1 MAKAKF
7 VKEQREVDDQEQQ
20 EQAEQLEQQANER
33 LQQVVEGLGF
43 KGKGKGTEYHQLS
56 FGSSDEDDFS
66 LEELKKM
73 EDAINYSV
81 GLSGNHKLVAKLH
94 RRIATKKKQQVE
106 DKFNK
111 EQDEAQQTKQT
122 KTKQNNQSI
131 KQSGPVLLH
140 DS

>member
-7 VKEQREVDDQEQQ
+7 IKEEH
-20 EQAEQLEQQANER
+20 QAEER
-33 LQQVVEGLGF
+33 LQQVEEQQVADSIKG

-73 EDAINYSV
+73 EDAINFSV
-81 GLSGNHKLVAKLH
+81 ALSGNHKLSAKLH
-94 RRIATKKKQQVE
+94 RRIVTKRKQEVE

-111 EQDEAQQTKQT
+111 EQEEAQQTKQT
-122 KTKQNNQSI
+122 KTKQITQSI
-131 KQSGPVLLH
+131 NQTIRPRPSTRLL
-140 DS
+140 

>member
-1 MAKAKF
+1 M
-7 VKEQREVDDQEQQ
+7 EDQEQQ
-20 EQAEQLEQQANER
+20 EQQAEER
-33 LQQVVEGLGF
+33 LQQVVEQQVADSI

-66 LEELKKM
+66 LADLKKM
-73 EDAINYSV
+73 EDSINFSV
-81 GLSGNHKLVAKLH
+81 ALSGNRTLSAKL
-94 RRIATKKKQQVE
+94 RRHIMKKQQQVE

-111 EQDEAQQTKQT
+111 EQEKAQQTKQT